1 MLMGEWGGFI
11 DEEHDKDGK
20 NTKWMTL
27 LRDYMIKQRIHHTFW
42 CFNENSGDT
51 GGLVYDNFGKWDED
65 KYALVEKALW
75 QDDSG
80 KFISLDHTIPL
91 GKGGNGISL
100 SDYYSGTTTPTAP
113 SAGISGDA
121 NDDKAVDIFDSIAV
135 RKYLA
140 DSTYTINTDNADM
153 TGDGKVNSA
162 DLVKLHVF
170 LLQR

>member
-1 MLMGEWGGFI
+1 
-11 DEEHDKDGK
+11 
-20 NTKWMTL
+20 
-27 LRDYMIKQRIHHTFW
+27 MIKQRIHHTFW

-113 SAGISGDA
+113 AAGISGDA